1 MKKYDVIFVVLT
13 YKAYQD
19 LNEFCLSLNGF
30 KFTYKI
36 IVIDAF
42 FSEELSNKIKEISNK
57 NNCIYLQ
64 IENKGY
70 SYGNN
75 YGIDYAVKNFD
86 YKYIIV
92 SNPDIVLKKFDINL
106 LDSSAAIQGPKIITK
121 NKKNQNP
128 FRSHSFSF
136 GEYVSYIGFKKNIK
150 LFVWFNIIINKLLR
164 YIYLINCCHSQ
175 KVYALHGSF
184 LIFNKKTIEKYNP
197 IFENKMF
204 LFAEED
210 YLAYRMKKNKE
221 TIIYNEAIEVFHKED
236 GSVGISNINVNG
248 ITKDSYIYYYE
259 NYVLK

>member
-86 YKYIIV
+86 YKYIIIHY
-92 SNPDIVLKKFDINL
+92 S
-106 LDSSAAIQGPKIITK
+106 
-121 NKKNQNP
+121 
-128 FRSHSFSF
+128 R
-136 GEYVSYIGFKKNIK
+136 
-150 LFVWFNIIINKLLR
+150 
-164 YIYLINCCHSQ
+164 
-175 KVYALHGSF
+175 
-184 LIFNKKTIEKYNP
+184 
-197 IFENKMF
+197 
-204 LFAEED
+204 
-210 YLAYRMKKNKE
+210 
-221 TIIYNEAIEVFHKED
+221 
-236 GSVGISNINVNG
+236 
-248 ITKDSYIYYYE
+248 
-259 NYVLK
+259 